1 MSNLH
6 SRSGASGRSL
16 PLPSGQ
22 LIQPSL
28 ELARGDSLYRRGD
41 QAAELYRVEAGLLK
55 LSLDT
60 ASGRERITALAGPGD
75 MIGMTDP
82 ASHCCTENAAA
93 LSGSV
98 RLSVLGP
105 VAELTP
111 EVRLEALGWQ
121 LRQLRD
127 SLEDGE
133 LPVPARLAR
142 TFVRLAERFGQHQP
156 GGQVRLT
163 LPITHDDLA
172 AIVGA
177 ARETTS
183 SVLAEMRTAGVLT
196 GTRGRY
202 SLDPGKM
209 RDYAAQNSSS

>member
-6 SRSGASGRSL
+6 SRSGTHSRSL
-16 PLPSGQ
+16 PLDHGQ
-22 LIQPSL
+22 LFPVSL
-28 ELARGDSLYRRGD
+28 ELARGDSLYRHGD

-55 LSLDT
+55 LSVDT
-60 ASGRERITALAGPGD
+60 ASGRERIMGLAGPGD
-75 MIGMTDP
+75 VIGSVEP
-82 ASHCCTENAAA
+82 GSSLCTENAAA

-105 VAELTP
+105 VGELTP
-111 EVRLEALGWQ
+111 ELRLEALGWQ

-142 TFVRLAERFGQHQP
+142 TFVRLAERFGQPQS

-163 LPITHDDLA
+163 LPLTHEDLA
-172 AIVGA
+172 AMVGA

-183 SVLAEMRTAGVLT
+183 TVLAEMRSAGVLQ
-196 GTRGRY
+196 GTRGSY
-202 SLDPGKM
+202 SLDPGRM
-209 RDYAAQNSSS
+209 RDYAAQNSLS